1 MRWFYDLSLKL
12 KIMIFSGAGL
22 TFVAVATIFVMSS
35 IAMKSQIQAFLILA
49 TILAVVLILM
59 YFIIDY
65 FINKPI
71 SVLQNGIIDFF
82 DYVNAK
88 KDNVSIIDLPFSD
101 ELGKMAGV
109 INNNIQITKKK
120 LDNERVFLQ
129 EVNSSVKK
137 VQDGDFTTR
146 ITQHTDNKALN
157 ELKDMLNLMLES
169 LQSSV
174 GQDLNTILSKF
185 DELTKMNF
193 DIIDKNATGKIE
205 QSINDIAIANKEI
218 VSVVAQSLNSIKDG
232 DLSAVIDADLKGEFK
247 AIKNNLNSHISNLKR
262 IIDEISDVLDKI
274 ANGDLTHKID
284 LDYQGDFKMIMQSI
298 TDMSKKLSSN
308 ISIIYK
314 SSEVLDINT
323 DDIDIS
329 IQKISQDATFQA
341 ANLEEISSSIE
352 EIKANIASSS
362 KNAQMT
368 ESLASDV
375 TIQAKLGSKS
385 VHETATSM
393 QEVADKIAQIEDIA
407 YQTNLL
413 ALNAAIEAARAG
425 EHGKGFAVVAVEV
438 RKLAERSQ
446 IVANEIS
453 HISKLSVE
461 QSQEA
466 QTTIEAIIPKIEET
480 TELVSDISNS
490 SKEQHNGIEQI
501 YNAIVEL
508 DTVTQKNAQATDEIA
523 TASKS
528 MDKEVDILNEQVGYF
543 DIGYTKAK
551 KIQTKHK
558 DKDNSINDDTNKW
571 KNF

>member
-1 MRWFYDLSLKL
+1 M
-12 KIMIFSGAGL
+12 
-22 TFVAVATIFVMSS
+22 
-35 IAMKSQIQAFLILA
+35 
-49 TILAVVLILM
+49 
-59 YFIIDY
+59 
-65 FINKPI
+65 
-71 SVLQNGIIDFF
+71 
-82 DYVNAK
+82 
-88 KDNVSIIDLPFSD
+88 
-101 ELGKMAGV
+101 
-109 INNNIQITKKK
+109 
-120 LDNERVFLQ
+120 
-129 EVNSSVKK
+129 
-137 VQDGDFTTR
+137 
-146 ITQHTDNKALN
+146 
-157 ELKDMLNLMLES
+157 
-169 LQSSV
+169 
-174 GQDLNTILSKF
+174 NT
-185 DELTKMNF
+185 
-193 DIIDKNATGKIE
+193 
-205 QSINDIAIANKEI
+205 INDIAIANKEI